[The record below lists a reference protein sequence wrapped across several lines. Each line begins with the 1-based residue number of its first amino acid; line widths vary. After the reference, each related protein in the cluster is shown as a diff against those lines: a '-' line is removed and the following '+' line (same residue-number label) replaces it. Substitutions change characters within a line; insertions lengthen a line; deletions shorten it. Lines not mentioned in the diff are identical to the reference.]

1 MSSWRRWV
9 IGDAFEVHSIQ
20 FYRDFFLV
28 FPALWFSILF
38 GTVLTTSPHTAQNS
52 QIMIRSGLCVALA
65 IFLAG
70 ERVMLI
76 AVILMSIGAR
86 LGLLA
91 LFLLNWRYGLVAAV
105 LLASLWILVRQNR
118 ERLSNP
124 SYRFPREL
132 HLLDLLVGGAGFAV
146 TLLVLHY
153 WIAA

>member
-1 MSSWRRWV
+1 MGDWRRWV
-9 IGDAFEVHSIQ
+9 IGDAFEVRSIQ

-38 GTVLTTSPHTAQNS
+38 GTALTSPQNAHS
-52 QIMIRSGLCVALA
+52 PQIMIKSGVCAALA

-91 LFLLNWRYGLVAAV
+91 LFLLNWRYGL
-105 LLASLWILVRQNR
+105 LQQCC
-118 ERLSNP
+118 
-124 SYRFPREL
+124 
-132 HLLDLLVGGAGFAV
+132 
-146 TLLVLHY
+146 
-153 WIAA
+153 